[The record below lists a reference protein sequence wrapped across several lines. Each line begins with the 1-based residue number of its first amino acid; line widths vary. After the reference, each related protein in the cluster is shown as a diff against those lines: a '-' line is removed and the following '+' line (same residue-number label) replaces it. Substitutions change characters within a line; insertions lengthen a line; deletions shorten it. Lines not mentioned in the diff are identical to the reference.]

1 MFHTRFNRI
10 VSNVIIVG
18 CGGTGSRLIPMV
30 AQFMKSCPAILD
42 PFITLID
49 GDTVEMKNLARQNFI
64 KPDIGRHK
72 SEVLAERYGGAIE
85 IPIVSIPEYY
95 QFSKYKD
102 FRGWLQNHYQ
112 KLDPNLANRSVGSP
126 IVFFAVD
133 SMQARMEILAGIM
146 YSRFRNSTWA
156 SVVPVIVDAGNEN
169 TFGQVSVYHASVI
182 PDSSMYLHHRHVE
195 ELISSF
201 NTLSSIKKN
210 YVGGDLNFPLRPAP
224 VDMLVSALENPSEA
238 DVSCADLDQTAAI
251 NAQMAVGMFTAFQ
264 NICLNHKM
272 SILTSYFDIHNGNS
286 QTKIDDWL
294 LNLQENDPSKGAR
307 VPEMRIVKA
316 VRAARGVKD
325 LDGDTLE
332 MCRLLSAGTI
342 DSDMHAVSSARK
354 SAQAAIKDGSI
365 SKRNLE
371 LEALLNGRA
380 A

>member
-64 KPDIGRHK
+64 KPDVGRHK

-95 QFSKYKD
+95 EYEKCKD
-102 FRGWLQNHYQ
+102 FRGWLQSHYQ
-112 KLDPNLANRSVGSP
+112 RLDPNLANRSVGSP

-133 SMQARMEILAGIM
+133 SMRARLEILAGIM
-146 YSRFRNSTWA
+146 YSRLRNSTW
-156 SVVPVIVDAGNEN
+156 STIIPIIVDAGNEN
-169 TFGQVSVYHASVI
+169 TYGQVSVYHAATI
-182 PDSSMYLHHRHVE
+182 PSDCYYLDRRYANEIAHFMKAIAV
-195 ELISSF
+195 
-201 NTLSSIKKN
+201 IKKD
-210 YVGGDLNFPLRPAP
+210 YVGGDVNFPLRPAP
-224 VDMLVSALENPSEA
+224 IEMLLSAMENPSEA

-272 SILTSYFDIHNGNS
+272 TILTSYFDIHNGNS

-294 LNLQENDPSKGAR
+294 MNLKPEDVAKSCHVR
-307 VPEMRIVKA
+307 VEKLFQQFVKSGSDRTEM
-316 VRAARGVKD
+316 G
-325 LDGDTLE
+325 
-332 MCRLLSAGTI
+332 RLLSDASTG
-342 DSDMHAVSSARK
+342 SDWEMIKGIHDTLQMHIREGV
-354 SAQAAIKDGSI
+354 I
-365 SKRNLE
+365 SKRNYE

>member
-72 SEVLAERYGGAIE
+72 SEVLAERYGAAIE

-95 QFSKYKD
+95 QYSKYKD
-102 FRGWLQNHYQ
+102 FRGWLQNHYS

-146 YSRFRNSTWA
+146 YSRFRNHTWA
-156 SVVPVIVDAGNEN
+156 SVMPIIVDAGNEN
-169 TFGQVSVYHASVI
+169 TFGQVSVYHAAVF
-182 PDSSMYLHHRHVE
+182 PDSAMFMDRRLLDR
-195 ELISSF
+195 F
-201 NTLSSIKKN
+201 NRDIKEIVSTKQN
-210 YVGGDLNFPLRPAP
+210 FVGGDLNFPFRPAP
-224 VDMLVSALENPSEA
+224 VAAMLNALNNPSEA

-251 NAQMAVGMFTAFQ
+251 NAQMAVGMFVAFQ

-272 SILTSYFDIHNGNS
+272 TVLTSYYDLHNGNS
-286 QTKIDDWL
+286 QTKVDDWL
-294 LNLQENDPSKGAR
+294 MNLDMEKKSISQGTIASSLKKFLNTNHLNSIQEEMCSVLADTCMPSETTA
-307 VPEMRIVKA
+307 M
-316 VRAARGVKD
+316 
-325 LDGDTLE
+325 GDTLKLVHS
-332 MCRLLSAGTI
+332 LL
-342 DSDMHAVSSARK
+342 
-354 SAQAAIKDGSI
+354 KDGTI

>member
-64 KPDIGRHK
+64 KPDVGRHK
-72 SEVLAERYGGAIE
+72 SEVLAERYGAAIE

-95 QFSKYKD
+95 RYNQSRD
-102 FRGWLQNHYQ
+102 FRGWLQNHYS

-133 SMQARMEILAGIM
+133 SMQARMEILAGIL

-156 SVVPVIVDAGNEN
+156 SVIPIIVDAGNEN
-169 TFGQVSVYHASVI
+169 TFGQVSVYHAAVV
-182 PDSSMYLHHRHVE
+182 PNDSNYLHHRHVDE
-195 ELISSF
+195 FYKSF
-201 NTLSSIKKN
+201 DALSNIKKG
-210 YVGGDLNFPLRPAP
+210 YVGGDFNFPIRPAP

-272 SILTSYFDIHNGNS
+272 TILTSYFDIHNGNS

-294 LNLQENDPSKGAR
+294 LNLPEPSPVKGAI
-307 VPEMRIVKA
+307 VQPDRIYGAMKKA
-316 VRAARGVKD
+316 LNAKH
-325 LDGDTLE
+325 LDDVYIE
-332 MCRLLSAGTI
+332 MCRLLASGTI
-342 DSDMHAVSSARK
+342 DSDMTVISHAR
-354 SAQAAIKDGSI
+354 QELQRAIQEGVI

>member
-49 GDTVEMKNLARQNFI
+49 GDTVEMKNLTRQNFI
-64 KPDIGRHK
+64 KPDVGRHK

-95 QFSKYKD
+95 QYSKYKD
-102 FRGWLQNHYQ
+102 FRGWLQNHYS
-112 KLDPNLANRSVGSP
+112 KLDQNLANRSVGSP

-133 SMQARMEILAGIM
+133 SMRARMEILSGIL
-146 YSRFRNSTWA
+146 YSRFRNHTWA
-156 SVVPVIVDAGNEN
+156 SVVPIIVDAGNEN
-169 TFGQVSVYHASVI
+169 TFGQVSVYHATVL
-182 PDSSMYLHHRHVE
+182 PDDTNHLHNRHVDE
-195 ELISSF
+195 FIKSF
-201 NTLSSIKKN
+201 NSLSSIKKG

-272 SILTSYFDIHNGNS
+272 TVMTSYFDIHNGNS

-294 LNLQENDPSKGAR
+294 MGLPEDDASKGAR
-307 VPEMRIVKA
+307 VSANRIINAMKKA
-316 VRAARGVKD
+316 LNSTS
-325 LDGDTLE
+325 LDSDTVE
-332 MCRLLSAGTI
+332 MCRLLASGAV
-342 DSDMHAVSSARK
+342 DMDMTVIRDARQV
-354 SAQAAIKDGSI
+354 AQAAIKGGVV

>member
-64 KPDIGRHK
+64 KPDVGRHK
-72 SEVLAERYGGAIE
+72 SEVLAERYGAAIE

-95 QFSKYKD
+95 QYSKYKD
-102 FRGWLQNHYQ
+102 FRGWLQNHYS

-146 YSRFRNSTWA
+146 YSRFRNHTWA
-156 SVVPVIVDAGNEN
+156 SVMPIIVDAGNEN
-169 TFGQVSVYHASVI
+169 TFGQVSVYHAAVV
-182 PDSSMYLHHRHVE
+182 PDDSQYLNHRHVE
-195 ELISSF
+195 EFTRSF
-201 NTLSSIKKN
+201 NSLSTIKKG

-272 SILTSYFDIHNGNS
+272 TILTSYFDIHNGNS

-294 LNLQENDPSKGAR
+294 LNLPEEDPSKGAR
-307 VPEMRIVKA
+307 VTAERIAKALKKARDVKT
-316 VRAARGVKD
+316 
-325 LDGDTLE
+325 LDNDSSE
-332 MCRLLSAGTI
+332 MCRLLASGTV
-342 DSDMHAVSSARK
+342 DMDMTIIRDARQV
-354 SAQAAIKDGSI
+354 AQAAIKDGSI